1 MAKVI
6 LICGKIASGKTYYAN
21 TLCKQENT
29 VLLSCDELMLK
40 LFPEP
45 LGAEYDTYSL
55 RAREYLHHLAEHLI
69 CQGTDVILD
78 WGFWS
83 RGTREQTTQYYRS
96 RGIARE
102 WHYID
107 ISEESWKQH
116 IEKRNR
122 EVAAGTTRAYAVDE
136 GLLAKMNRSF
146 EVPEKDEIDVW
157 HTI

>member
-6 LICGKIASGKTYYAN
+6 LICGKIASGKTYYAKE
-21 TLCKQENT
+21 LLKQANA
-29 VLLSCDELMLK
+29 VLLSCDELMLR
-40 LFPEP
+40 LFPED
-45 LGAEYDTYSL
+45 LGTDYDTYSL
-55 RAREYLHHLAEHLI
+55 RAREYLHHLAEQLVH
-69 CQGTDVILD
+69 QGTNVILD

-83 RGTREQTTQYYRS
+83 HSLREQTTLYYHS
-96 RGIARE
+96 RGIVCE

-107 ISEESWKQH
+107 VSEKTWKQH